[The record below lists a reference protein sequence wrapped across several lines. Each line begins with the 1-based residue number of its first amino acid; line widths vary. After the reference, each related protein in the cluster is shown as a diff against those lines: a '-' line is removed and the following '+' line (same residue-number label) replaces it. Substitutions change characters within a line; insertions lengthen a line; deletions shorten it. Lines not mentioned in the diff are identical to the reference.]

1 MQAQIQVNLKYPP
14 KTQENFFLHFRPEQD
29 PSFQNKKLPKHI
41 CVSRE
46 KGKKQTPNTDD
57 HIA

>member
-1 MQAQIQVNLKYPP
+1 MP
-14 KTQENFFLHFRPEQD
+14 ENFRPEQD
-29 PSFQNKKLPKHI
+29 SSVQNKQLPKHI

-46 KGKKQTPNTDD
+46 EVKKQPLNRDD